1 MKNIPEERLSTI
13 GKLIEV
19 TREEKRNKSQ
29 NKYTMKSFV
38 EGICT
43 VNTLKRI
50 EAGEIARIEAGEIAR
65 IEDVYV
71 ELLDKLNLKLGYF
84 PAVDD
89 AILELMDPLYE
100 AIEYYRVEDISK
112 YCDMGLRVLGKVKNY
127 VYYSELYELLMATKR
142 FYLDVE
148 VISLQK
154 MELFLR
160 IYPLM
165 NSKFQLLFKVM
176 IFYRVKREASNNPKL
191 FDTVVKE
198 LNLANTSNVIEEFL
212 YLNYYIVFNNNI
224 ALKDNADRLEKQLI
238 ETRNYV
244 RLLDVYFCVLYV
256 LIGIDNQEVEVYM
269 RKAEKIIKNNDL
281 PRVKVI
287 DYYCNLAGTLH
298 EKQLYEEAL
307 MFYLKMVEIAD
318 KSELLLSALICM
330 AHCQRVLGL
339 DVDIPLLEDHF
350 LKNSNKLIQKAY
362 RYFTSK
368 DVEAFAKINYIIKEL
383 APCLNFDV
391 LIEIFRDEISIL
403 IKETGSYKS
412 LYIYNRIV
420 KDNLEQWND
429 DFVRKSE

>member
-43 VNTLKRI
+43 VNTLK
-50 EAGEIARIEAGEIAR
+50 RIEAGEIAR

-256 LIGIDNQEVEVYM
+256 FIRIDNQEVEVYM

>member
-43 VNTLKRI
+43 VNTLK
-50 EAGEIARIEAGEIAR
+50 RIEAGEIAR

-330 AHCQRVLGL
+330 AYCQRVLGL

>member
-43 VNTLKRI
+43 VNTLK
-50 EAGEIARIEAGEIAR
+50 RIEAGEIAR

-244 RLLDVYFCVLYV
+244 RLLDVYFCVLYI

>member
-38 EGICT
+38 EGIYT
-43 VNTLKRI
+43 VNTLK
-50 EAGEIARIEAGEIAR
+50 RIEAGEIAR

>member
-1 MKNIPEERLSTI
+1 M
-13 GKLIEV
+13 
-19 TREEKRNKSQ
+19 
-29 NKYTMKSFV
+29 
-38 EGICT
+38 
-43 VNTLKRI
+43 
-50 EAGEIARIEAGEIAR
+50 
-65 IEDVYV
+65 
-71 ELLDKLNLKLGYF
+71 KLGYF

>member
-43 VNTLKRI
+43 VNTLK
-50 EAGEIARIEAGEIAR
+50 RIEAGEIAR

-412 LYIYNRIV
+412 LYIYNLV
-420 KDNLEQWND
+420 FD
-429 DFVRKSE
+429 S

>member
-1 MKNIPEERLSTI
+1 
-13 GKLIEV
+13 
-19 TREEKRNKSQ
+19 
-29 NKYTMKSFV
+29 MKSFV

-43 VNTLKRI
+43 VNTLK
-50 EAGEIARIEAGEIAR
+50 RIEAGEIAR

>member
-43 VNTLKRI
+43 VNTLK
-50 EAGEIARIEAGEIAR
+50 RIEAGEIAR

-420 KDNLEQWND
+420 KDNLEQ
-429 DFVRKSE
+429 

>member
-43 VNTLKRI
+43 VNTLK
-50 EAGEIARIEAGEIAR
+50 RIEAGEIAR

-350 LKNSNKLIQKAY
+350 LKNSNKLI
-362 RYFTSK
+362 
-368 DVEAFAKINYIIKEL
+368 
-383 APCLNFDV
+383 
-391 LIEIFRDEISIL
+391 
-403 IKETGSYKS
+403 
-412 LYIYNRIV
+412 
-420 KDNLEQWND
+420 
-429 DFVRKSE
+429 

>member
-43 VNTLKRI
+43 VNTLK
-50 EAGEIARIEAGEIAR
+50 RIEAGEIAR

-212 YLNYYIVFNNNI
+212 YLNYYIVFNNI